1 MQTLASQPLSTR
13 ASMFVKS
20 ATLSLYINTDIIS
33 LLAKDD
39 MRDSKTAQNRKQMFG
54 NKTRVM
60 QGMRAYFCQVGAS

>member
-20 ATLSLYINTDIIS
+20 ATLSLYINTDIIR

-39 MRDSKTAQNRKQMFG
+39 MRDSKIAQNRKQMFG
-54 NKTRVM
+54 NKIRVM
-60 QGMRAYFCQVGAS
+60 QGMRAYLCQLGAS